1 MVFQALLFI
10 TLNLITLFK
19 GDLFYKSNYK
29 AKEFTVKQYEGNLT
43 EEETKDYG
51 IRIFISLIL
60 SIAWVITQI
69 SFYLSAL
76 YIDQLKFY
84 TTVMIAVMI
93 TNILVNVLKSKKSKV
108 ENDQDLEELKKQMY
122 SLKKHTF
129 KQKFYALLCIC
140 YFVYAFYVLVL

>member
-1 MVFQALLFI
+1 MVFLVLLFI

-69 SFYLSAL
+69 SFYLNAL
-76 YIDQLKFY
+76 FIDQLKFY
-84 TTVMIAVMI
+84 TTVMIAIMI
-93 TNILVNVLKSKKSKV
+93 TNILVNVLKNKKSKV

-140 YFVYAFYVLVL
+140 YFAYAFYVLVL